1 MPYQERKTK
10 RLSSKKNET
19 KASRPKRFSLDNAE
33 EEKRSDSDNAE
44 EENKADSLINSPQ
57 TRFAYSSDVDGRRKG
72 KAPNRWRY
80 VDPKNVRATGER
92 MGKKKHPGKNRQK
105 SSAQELQE
113 RKASVADTMFDV
125 TKTLSPKER
134 VGTMALLTQ
143 HGSRNDAMEL
153 MAMRCEDGDE
163 QSLDMRE
170 DEWKH
175 TITISKSE
183 WGDARKNF
191 CTHGSLRPAMHD
203 NSQT

>member
-1 MPYQERKTK
+1 
-10 RLSSKKNET
+10 
-19 KASRPKRFSLDNAE
+19 
-33 EEKRSDSDNAE
+33 
-44 EENKADSLINSPQ
+44 
-57 TRFAYSSDVDGRRKG
+57 
-72 KAPNRWRY
+72 
-80 VDPKNVRATGER
+80 
-92 MGKKKHPGKNRQK
+92 MGKKKHPGKNREK

-134 VGTMALLTQ
+134 VGNMVLLTQ

-175 TITISKSE
+175 TITIISKSE
-183 WGDARKNF
+183 WGNARKHF
-191 CTHGSLRPAMHD
+191 CTHGALRPARHD
-203 NSQT
+203 NNSQTLTRRNTYTCGFDKICISASP

>member
-1 MPYQERKTK
+1 V
-10 RLSSKKNET
+10 
-19 KASRPKRFSLDNAE
+19 DNAE

-44 EENKADSLINSPQ
+44 EENKPDSLINSPQ
-57 TRFAYSSDVDGRRKG
+57 TRFADSNDVDGRRKR

-80 VDPKNVRATGER
+80 DDPKDVRATGER
-92 MGKKKHPGKNRQK
+92 MGKKKHPGKNRQT
-105 SSAQELQE
+105 SSAQELLE
-113 RKASVADTMFDV
+113 RKASVADSMFDV

-175 TITISKSE
+175 FISKSE
-183 WGDARKNF
+183 WGGARKHL
-191 CTHGSLRPAMHD
+191 CTHGALRPAMHHY
-203 NSQT
+203 SHE